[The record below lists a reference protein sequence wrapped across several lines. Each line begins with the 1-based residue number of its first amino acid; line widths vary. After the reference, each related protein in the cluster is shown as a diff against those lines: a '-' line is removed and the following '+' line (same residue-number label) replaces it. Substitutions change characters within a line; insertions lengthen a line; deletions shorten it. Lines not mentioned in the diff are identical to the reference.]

1 MRRLLPERVHIWFP
15 AFFDYL
21 RKPCRFGFEN
31 FHLEIVGIPQQRE
44 AVRSLECRRTGPAAA
59 GRRAGKSPPENYGKE
74 NQTTVAAFLP
84 WRGS

>member
-1 MRRLLPERVHIWFP
+1 MRRLLPERVHFRFP

-21 RKPCRFGFEN
+21 CKACRFGFEN

-44 AVRSLECRRTGPAAA
+44 AVRSLECRRDRRPCPA
-59 GRRAGKSPPENYGKE
+59 RKSPPENYGKE
-74 NQTTVAAFLP
+74 NRTTVAAFLP